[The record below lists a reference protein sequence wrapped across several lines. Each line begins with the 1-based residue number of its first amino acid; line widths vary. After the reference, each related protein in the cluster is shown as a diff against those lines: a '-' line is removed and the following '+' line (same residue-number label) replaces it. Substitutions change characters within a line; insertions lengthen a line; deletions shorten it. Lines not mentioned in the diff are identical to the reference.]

1 MPPTQRP
8 EAQSRL
14 CHRDRAGPSGAA
26 AENRP
31 AHRALRVPSGVCSFI
46 FIKVFCVLSCFSLKT
61 RHQAGGARTSAPG
74 GADAVAV
81 TSKPSSHVPATKA
94 KWWPQT
100 PAVCGVSAQPGRSTA
115 DARSLIRPHPG
126 RRGGLEPEQL
136 PAWPLRQRE
145 PKLGL
150 GGGVLETVNKD
161 AIMGLQAGASTAAHA
176 GSEARGSEGG
186 TMAGGR
192 DEGPGGGA
200 REAGTG
206 EGASAAGRAA
216 GPGRVSLL
224 PEGGAPEVRGP
235 TLSRAPRCGPGSRWA
250 ARAALRGASYLCCP
264 CLCRPP
270 SCCGAV
276 AGERPVAKL
285 GHGVL
290 TPSSSAASR
299 PWRMGGSESR
309 GKETLGRESGEGT
322 LRARAPPAPA
332 RTLWRSEARICAR
345 DPFSRVG
352 GFSLF
357 CPVPSPEP

>member
-14 CHRDRAGPSGAA
+14 CHPDRAGPSGAA

-74 GADAVAV
+74 GADAVTV

-100 PAVCGVSAQPGRSTA
+100 PAVCGVSAQPGRSRA

-161 AIMGLQAGASTAAHA
+161 AIMGLQAGASTAARA

-224 PEGGAPEVRGP
+224 PEGGAPELLREEADG
-235 TLSRAPRCGPGSRWA
+235 TSREKQLEIRSLLTEAPRQ
-250 ARAALRGASYLCCP
+250 
-264 CLCRPP
+264 
-270 SCCGAV
+270 
-276 AGERPVAKL
+276 EKQ
-285 GHGVL
+285 
-290 TPSSSAASR
+290 
-299 PWRMGGSESR
+299 
-309 GKETLGRESGEGT
+309 
-322 LRARAPPAPA
+322 
-332 RTLWRSEARICAR
+332 
-345 DPFSRVG
+345 DN
-352 GFSLF
+352 
-357 CPVPSPEP
+357 

>member
-1 MPPTQRP
+1 
-8 EAQSRL
+8 
-14 CHRDRAGPSGAA
+14 
-26 AENRP
+26 
-31 AHRALRVPSGVCSFI
+31 
-46 FIKVFCVLSCFSLKT
+46 
-61 RHQAGGARTSAPG
+61 
-74 GADAVAV
+74 
-81 TSKPSSHVPATKA
+81 
-94 KWWPQT
+94 
-100 PAVCGVSAQPGRSTA
+100 
-115 DARSLIRPHPG
+115 
-126 RRGGLEPEQL
+126 
-136 PAWPLRQRE
+136 
-145 PKLGL
+145 
-150 GGGVLETVNKD
+150 
-161 AIMGLQAGASTAAHA
+161 MGLQAGASTAARA

-186 TMAGGR
+186 TMAAGR

-235 TLSRAPRCGPGSRWA
+235 TLPRAPRCGPGSRWA
-250 ARAALRGASYLCCP
+250 ARVALRGASYLCCP

-309 GKETLGRESGEGT
+309 GKETLGRGSGEGT

-332 RTLWRSEARICAR
+332 RTLWRSEARSVPATPLAASVASAYSAQYQALNPDFSGIEEVFNNKVRNPSFPMFLTHLGTQCSPRSLQFVACGAAR
-345 DPFSRVG
+345 
-352 GFSLF
+352 LF
-357 CPVPSPEP
+357 FYCRF

>member
-8 EAQSRL
+8 EAQSRP

-61 RHQAGGARTSAPG
+61 RQQAGGARTSAPG

-161 AIMGLQAGASTAAHA
+161 AIMGLQAGASTAARA

-186 TMAGGR
+186 TMAGGGMR
-192 DEGPGGGA
+192 A
-200 REAGTG
+200 QEAGR
-206 EGASAAGRAA
+206 GRQER
-216 GPGRVSLL
+216 G
-224 PEGGAPEVRGP
+224 RGP
-235 TLSRAPRCGPGSRWA
+235 PLQGGR
-250 ARAALRGASYLCCP
+250 RGL
-264 CLCRPP
+264 
-270 SCCGAV
+270 AV
-276 AGERPVAKL
+276 
-285 GHGVL
+285 
-290 TPSSSAASR
+290 SA
-299 PWRMGGSESR
+299 
-309 GKETLGRESGEGT
+309 
-322 LRARAPPAPA
+322 
-332 RTLWRSEARICAR
+332 
-345 DPFSRVG
+345 FSLRVG
-352 GFSLF
+352 LQSF
-357 CPVPSPEP
+357 

>member
-81 TSKPSSHVPATKA
+81 TSKPSHVPATKA

-126 RRGGLEPEQL
+126 RRGGVEPEQL
-136 PAWPLRQRE
+136 PAWP
-145 PKLGL
+145 
-150 GGGVLETVNKD
+150 
-161 AIMGLQAGASTAAHA
+161 
-176 GSEARGSEGG
+176 
-186 TMAGGR
+186 
-192 DEGPGGGA
+192 
-200 REAGTG
+200 
-206 EGASAAGRAA
+206 
-216 GPGRVSLL
+216 
-224 PEGGAPEVRGP
+224 
-235 TLSRAPRCGPGSRWA
+235 
-250 ARAALRGASYLCCP
+250 LCCP

-309 GKETLGRESGEGT
+309 GKETLGRGSGEGT

-332 RTLWRSEARICAR
+332 RTLWRSEARIRAR